1 MVELEFPMEV
11 RKVEAN
17 QLVEENK
24 DKMSLEYGPM
34 VYAVEEIDNKD
45 NFEKIAL
52 STDDEFQ
59 INMQPDLL
67 GGVNTI
73 SNEDLTAIPY
83 YTWSNRGIGKMKVW
97 LPAKKAEGN
106 TD

>member
-45 NFEKIAL
+45 NFEK
-52 STDDEFQ
+52 
-59 INMQPDLL
+59 
-67 GGVNTI
+67 
-73 SNEDLTAIPY
+73 
-83 YTWSNRGIGKMKVW
+83 
-97 LPAKKAEGN
+97 
-106 TD
+106 